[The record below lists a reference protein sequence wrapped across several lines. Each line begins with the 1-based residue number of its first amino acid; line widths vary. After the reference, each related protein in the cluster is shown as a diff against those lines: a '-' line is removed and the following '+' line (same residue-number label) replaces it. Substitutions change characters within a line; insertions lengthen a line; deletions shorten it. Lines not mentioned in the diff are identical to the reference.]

1 MTEQEQ
7 AKKLNDQLQEKSNI
21 IYRCLIEIKEK
32 TRDIQDRWGIQ
43 DSADA
48 LLSEWRYLDNAISN
62 DRAEWQ
68 EIEKKEVQK

>member
-32 TRDIQDRWGIQ
+32 TRDIQDHWGIQ
-43 DSADA
+43 DSADE

-62 DRAEWQ
+62 ARAEWQ
-68 EIEKKEVQK
+68 ETEKKEV

>member
-7 AKKLNDQLQEKSNI
+7 AKKLNDQIQDRSNI

-32 TRDIQDRWGIQ
+32 MTDKQDHWGIQ
-43 DSADA
+43 DSADE

-68 EIEKKEVQK
+68 ETEKKEV